1 MWSNFEKKTK
11 WKFTVYLMSL
21 VEKSSKNNCLSDELE
36 IQIRGVLGLGLC
48 YLNLS
53 TIEVEYIIVKR
64 KFQNKVHTLDIL
76 FPISVI
82 SNSK

>member
-1 MWSNFEKKTK
+1 
-11 WKFTVYLMSL
+11 MSL
-21 VEKSSKNNCLSDELE
+21 VEKSSKNSCLSDELE
-36 IQIRGVLGLGLC
+36 IQLRGVLGLC

-64 KFQNKVHTLDIL
+64 KFQNKVHILNIL